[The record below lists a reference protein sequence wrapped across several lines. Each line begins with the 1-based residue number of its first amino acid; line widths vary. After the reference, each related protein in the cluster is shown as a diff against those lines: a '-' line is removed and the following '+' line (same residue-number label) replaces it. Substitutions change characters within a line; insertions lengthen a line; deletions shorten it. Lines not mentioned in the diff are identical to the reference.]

1 LLRFYLLKLFVV
13 FVILCGLRIFGFN
26 ILAGRPRLASLVKGG
41 MEWLVNEEYVSTSR
55 TGQHALFSI
64 FLLGNLAKFT
74 IEGKV
79 VNWKSRLWSIRQI
92 FADCNVAFGDCES
105 PLESKQSQLVSWS
118 CPAYGIVGIN
128 TDGSSLGNP
137 ERQGQEVWFGIAM
150 AYGGPIDDT
159 N

>member
-1 LLRFYLLKLFVV
+1 MGSLPLTNPLCCYDLGGFFIEKDTLVVGILIVVV
-13 FVILCGLRIFGFN
+13 FPTPALMDCG
-26 ILAGRPRLASLVKGG
+26 
-41 MEWLVNEEYVSTSR
+41 
-55 TGQHALFSI
+55 
-64 FLLGNLAKFT
+64 T

-137 ERQGQEVWFGIAM
+137 ERQGQEV
-150 AYGGPIDDT
+150 
-159 N
+159 

>member
-1 LLRFYLLKLFVV
+1 
-13 FVILCGLRIFGFN
+13 
-26 ILAGRPRLASLVKGG
+26 
-41 MEWLVNEEYVSTSR
+41 MVNEEYVSTSR

-92 FADCNVAFGDCES
+92 FADCNVALGDCES

-118 CPAYGIVGIN
+118 CPAYGIVGVNI
-128 TDGSSLGNP
+128 DGSSLGNL
-137 ERQGQEVWFGIAM
+137 ERQGQEV
-150 AYGGPIDDT
+150 
-159 N
+159 